1 VTWRVWRYQRGNQNL
16 YIKEGRTT
24 QWPKEKVQNGKQRS
38 QELLSLPEHLSSPRF
53 SVGSCYSIF
62 SFMCMFCGSLFAV
75 LYFFFW
81 PLCCPSFF
89 DVQILITPLV
99 SSNSSRHFLNS
110 IFSSFFFGQV
120 KRMYYP
126 VNFVVGHSFQKINT
140 ISLKPCMKTF
150 TIFGFLFWWGNLI
163 MVWHL
168 KIYWTILF
176 ENNLKWRIK
185 AQFKDIMCTD
195 KIVSTSLLS
204 GRWIWS
210 SSWC

>member
-1 VTWRVWRYQRGNQNL
+1 MC
-16 YIKEGRTT
+16 TT
-24 QWPKEKVQNGKQRS
+24 SFLVE

-140 ISLKPCMKTF
+140 HIQNGHYILICRHTIIDYNTYLDMLLYHKSLQNLPGYGILPYVTISVSKIPNDHTSDLMV
-150 TIFGFLFWWGNLI
+150 NL
-163 MVWHL
+163 L
-168 KIYWTILF
+168 
-176 ENNLKWRIK
+176 
-185 AQFKDIMCTD
+185 
-195 KIVSTSLLS
+195 
-204 GRWIWS
+204 
-210 SSWC
+210 

>member
-1 VTWRVWRYQRGNQNL
+1 MAGYHIQVGFVVTYGITTYQDRCCSQLWYDDISRCNAHF
-16 YIKEGRTT
+16 ECVCFTT
-24 QWPKEKVQNGKQRS
+24 SFLVE

-110 IFSSFFFGQV
+110 IFSSFLNIHI
-120 KRMYYP
+120 K
-126 VNFVVGHSFQKINT
+126 
-140 ISLKPCMKTF
+140 
-150 TIFGFLFWWGNLI
+150 
-163 MVWHL
+163 L
-168 KIYWTILF
+168 KI
-176 ENNLKWRIK
+176 E
-185 AQFKDIMCTD
+185 
-195 KIVSTSLLS
+195 
-204 GRWIWS
+204 
-210 SSWC
+210 